1 MFFFRFVSSN
11 FQTRISHI
19 LSWETS
25 WSHACLP
32 PRATPFGCWWWLN
45 PWKQGWTSRAS
56 ARSMPRLGAAQRRRE
71 QKIALEDIGRRQA
84 RKNAIKIVAKMDKKF
99 ASGEGKKSKFQEKK
113 ILAANLKT
121 KKRNCVDHLKCHS
134 TRLLEREIFSLK
146 FKQH

>member
-1 MFFFRFVSSN
+1 
-11 FQTRISHI
+11 
-19 LSWETS
+19 
-25 WSHACLP
+25 
-32 PRATPFGCWWWLN
+32 
-45 PWKQGWTSRAS
+45 
-56 ARSMPRLGAAQRRRE
+56 
-71 QKIALEDIGRRQA
+71 
-84 RKNAIKIVAKMDKKF
+84 MDKKF

>member
-1 MFFFRFVSSN
+1 ME
-11 FQTRISHI
+11 TRMNLASLCSIDASVGR
-19 LSWETS
+19 STEK
-25 WSHACLP
+25 A
-32 PRATPFGCWWWLN
+32 RA
-45 PWKQGWTSRAS
+45 
-56 ARSMPRLGAAQRRRE
+56 E
-71 QKIALEDIGRRQA
+71 EKIALEDIGRRQA